1 MKENN
6 KMEMTTIQNEQQPN
20 LKTNIINEVIA
31 LLVGNNLTI
40 LESKEILTMVLRK
53 IESQPVLKTTNPSN
67 EADEVI
73 SALIKAV
80 DKITC

>member
-20 LKTNIINEVIA
+20 FKTNIINEVIA

-53 IESQPVLKTTNPSN
+53 IESQPVLKTMNPSN

-73 SALIKAV
+73 SALIKAF